1 MANCTG
7 IFQGSGVSCDDPLVT
22 GLRQRL
28 LLANLEDIEEFTHS
42 VVPGEENVITGIIMK
57 ATKTFFEFDGVKQ
70 SISCQSDIVNGS
82 VSVGYDHTVN
92 LSVFQVGSEDRR
104 NLQAMAY
111 KPQVAILEASSPD
124 TSLGNGIF
132 QVYGQTRGL
141 EVLTNTRIDAD
152 QDTGGAYVLQIKTSD
167 AGGKETSLPEVF
179 FTVDYAT
186 TLAAVNALL
195 PVPIP

>member
-1 MANCTG
+1 MSCTG
-7 IFQGSGVSCDDPLVT
+7 IFQGQTISCQDPLVT

-28 LLANLEDIEEFTHS
+28 LLANLEDVEQFTKDLT
-42 VVPGEENVITGIIMK
+42 PGSENVITGIVMK
-57 ATKTFFEFDGVKQ
+57 PGTSFFEFEGVKQ

-92 LSVFQVGSEDRR
+92 LSIFEVDNVARQ
-104 NLQAMAY
+104 NMQAMAY

-132 QVYGQTRGL
+132 QVYGQNRGL

-152 QDTGGAYVLQIKTSD
+152 QDTGGAYVIQLKTSD
-167 AGGKETSLPEVF
+167 EGGKEPTLPEVLYN
-179 FTVDYAT
+179 TDYPTSLAIVD
-186 TLAAVNALL
+186 ALL
-195 PVPIP
+195 TPAPTP